1 MPPHH
6 AVLLGYVGPS
16 GPRSRRLP
24 GVPHRDPACTRSPTA
39 LPNTLIVVEAAE
51 PAPWTKPDDI
61 PFGPEHA
68 VRQQGLFRDGFRASF
83 ADGSRRFVRSE
94 IDEPVL
100 RAAVTRNGGEQLPPD
115 W

>member
-1 MPPHH
+1 ME
-6 AVLLGYVGPS
+6 AGE
-16 GPRSRRLP
+16 
-24 GVPHRDPACTRSPTA
+24 PT
-39 LPNTLIVVEAAE
+39 
-51 PAPWTKPDDI
+51 PWTKPGDI

-68 VRQQGLFRDGFRASF
+68 VRQRGLFRDGFRASF